1 MKIQHFFHEPSSTL
15 TYVVHDGD
23 TAVVVDPVRDYDMA
37 SGATSWDAS
46 RQVARYL
53 DENRLAVPY
62 VLDTHAHA
70 DHLSGIPFFRE
81 RYGAKSVTGSQVGKV
96 QAAFR
101 DLFEL
106 GEAFPVDGSQFD
118 VLVDEGE
125 RLKAGTIEI
134 VPFHTPGHTPAH
146 MSWQVQDALFLG
158 DSLFMPDQG
167 SARCDFPGGS
177 AEELY
182 DSIQRIY
189 ALPDETRLFAC
200 HDYQPGGREL
210 RFEATV
216 ADQKRDNVTVTG
228 STTKEEFVAFRSGR
242 DADLAVP
249 RLILPSVQVN
259 IRAGE
264 LPEPGPGGHRY
275 LKMPLDAF
283 GGSDTSEANS

>member
-1 MKIQHFFHEPSSTL
+1 MKIQHFFHAPSSTL
-15 TYVVHDGD
+15 TYVVHDED

-37 SGATSWDAS
+37 SGATSWEAS
-46 RQVARYL
+46 QQVARYL
-53 DENRLAVPY
+53 DQNRLAVPY

-70 DHLSGIPFFRE
+70 DHMTGLPFFRE
-81 RYGAKSVTGSQVGKV
+81 RYGSRSVTGSQVGKV

-106 GEAFPVDGSQFD
+106 GEDFPVDGSQFD
-118 VLVDEGE
+118 VLIDEGDV
-125 RLKAGTIEI
+125 LKAGTIAI
-134 VPFHTPGHTPAH
+134 TAFHTPGHTPAH
-146 MSWQVQDALFLG
+146 MSWQVQDVLFLG

-177 AEELY
+177 AAELY
-182 DSIQRIY
+182 DSVQRIY
-189 ALPDETRLFAC
+189 ALPDETRLYAC

-210 RFEATV
+210 VFTCTV
-216 ADQKRDNVTVTG
+216 ADQKRDNVTLKG
-228 STTKEEFVAFRSGR
+228 TTSKEEFVAFRTQR
-242 DADLAVP
+242 DAGLDVP

-264 LPEPGPGGHRY
+264 LPEPEPGGHRY

-283 GGSDTSEANS
+283 GPTKEGSK